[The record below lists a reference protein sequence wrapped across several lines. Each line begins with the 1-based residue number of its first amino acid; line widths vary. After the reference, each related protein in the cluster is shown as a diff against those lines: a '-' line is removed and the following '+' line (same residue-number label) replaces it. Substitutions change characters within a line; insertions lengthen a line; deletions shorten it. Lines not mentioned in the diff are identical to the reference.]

1 VGAAGQHTVYVMPF
15 ISRLRLRPLMLTG
28 ALRTDAD
35 NAMSRP
41 PSPSNKYIDLSP
53 EHAEA
58 TRQIQ
63 NDEQSDDEQMRRAM
77 AESIKD
83 MPGQENGTIK
93 TGQQFGPAQRPYYPE
108 AQWALAP
115 IASSR
120 EFVQHPPPPK
130 RRRIEGSPAFLR
142 GPPESSYNAPL
153 LTIYHSIPL
162 AREALL
168 CPPLQVYS
176 YGYNPEWWAG
186 TTDENTKSL
195 SVQQPELGAEDR
207 RKYLAELQCLMAFLD
222 NTNRAYGSVDALA
235 DLRYYQYYNAQSE
248 YTKFLETWQQAAMDE
263 KSDEPLTQVFTS
275 SATAKGPNIGA
286 VPETQQLFSVEGA
299 ITDARSQV
307 EVLDKIVW
315 SDTPNRPL
323 DDIFIDQFGHIL
335 TMKVYNNNPGAS
347 HLGLTPTEVWY
358 LDRYMHHLRDALS
371 NMRQQCHRL
380 SREQLR
386 LGQARSRLGEM
397 PGLKSGPRVDVRKA
411 LADAKS
417 AIALA
422 TDDSA
427 RISSN
432 LVDISTTVETGQL
445 YGQINTLLT
454 NIDKK
459 LKELNYRMSG
469 LEAQKQQI
477 MSDLT
482 DPTHSSHPLR
492 HKYVL
497 QGVSTRPNVTY
508 IRKLNHDLIGIDDD
522 DEPHEMWQWWR
533 TAWAEAPDIQS
544 EVPVAHV
551 EDSQDAA
558 DSSVPFSVRKV
569 SSKDVLGAVENEY
582 HTAILVYASETAMQF
597 RPSALPTSLRQFVE
611 QDNRAFE
618 GEASSQYDRRS
629 GRGRSW
635 SNETNSTMRDDSN
648 PFDDSVYPGQ
658 PRDVTPMS
666 TSTIRSLDGQP
677 SPKRPRSSDESMHD
691 LNLMDMPPSY
701 EDIVGSGER
710 EMAEKKGNKI
720 GYFAEQMM
728 QQVDEHEQKG

>member
-1 VGAAGQHTVYVMPF
+1 
-15 ISRLRLRPLMLTG
+15 MLTG
-28 ALRTDAD
+28 ALRIDAD
-35 NAMSRP
+35 DGMSRP
-41 PSPSNKYIDLSP
+41 PSPSNKFIDLSQ
-53 EHAEA
+53 EHAKA

-63 NDEQSDDEQMRRAM
+63 NDQQSEDEQMRRAM

-83 MPGQENGTIK
+83 MPGQENGTTK
-93 TGQQFGPAQRPYYPE
+93 GGQQFGPAQRPYYPE

-120 EFVQHPPPPK
+120 EYVDHPPAAK

-142 GPPESSYNAPL
+142 GPPECSYNASL

-168 CPPLQVYS
+168 FPRLAVYS

-186 TTDENTKSL
+186 TTDENMKSL
-195 SVQQPELGAEDR
+195 SMQQPELGGEDR

-222 NTNRAYGSVDALA
+222 NTTRAYGSVDALS
-235 DLRYYQYYNAQSE
+235 DLRYYQYFKAQSE
-248 YTKFLETWQQAAMDE
+248 YTKFLETWQQAAMGE

-275 SATAKGPNIGA
+275 SATATGPNIGA
-286 VPETQQLFSVEGA
+286 APETQELFSIEGA
-299 ITDARSQV
+299 IADARTQV

-315 SDTPNRPL
+315 SDSPNRPL
-323 DDIFIDQFGHIL
+323 DDICIDQFGHIL

-347 HLGLTPTEVWY
+347 DLGLTPTEVWY
-358 LDRYMHHLRDALS
+358 LDRYTHQLREALW
-371 NMRQQCHRL
+371 NMRHQCHRL

-386 LGQARSRLGEM
+386 LGQARSRLAEM
-397 PGLKSGPRVDVRKA
+397 PGLRSAGPRVDIRKA
-411 LADAKS
+411 LEDARN
-417 AIALA
+417 AIQIAA
-422 TDDSA
+422 DDST
-427 RISSN
+427 RVGDK
-432 LVDISTTVETGQL
+432 LVDIPAAVETDQL
-445 YGQINTLLT
+445 QGQINSVLT

-459 LKELNYRMSG
+459 LKELNYRVSE

-482 DPTHSSHPLR
+482 DPNHSSQPLR
-492 HKYVL
+492 QKYVL

-508 IRKLNHDLIGIDDD
+508 VRKLNHDLIGMDD
-522 DEPHEMWQWWR
+522 DEEPYEIWQWWR
-533 TAWAEAPDIQS
+533 TAWGEVSSIQPDA
-544 EVPVAHV
+544 PVAHI
-551 EDSQDAA
+551 EDSQDAK

-569 SSKDVLGAVENEY
+569 SSKEVLEAVENEY
-582 HTAILVYASETAMQF
+582 HTAILVYASEPAMQF
-597 RPSALPTSLRQFVE
+597 RPTALPTSLRQFVE

-618 GEASSQYDRRS
+618 SEVSSQHDQQS

-635 SNETNSTMRDDSN
+635 SNGTSSTMRDDNN
-648 PFDDSVYPGQ
+648 PFNDNAYPRQ

-677 SPKRPRSSDESMHD
+677 SPKRPRSSDDSIHD

-701 EDIVGSGER
+701 EDIVGPEQ
-710 EMAEKKGNKI
+710 AEVTENKGNKI